1 MTKGLSTW
9 YESWFN
15 TNYYHRLYKNRDY
28 QEAKKFISNLSSYL
42 NIDDNAKI
50 LDLACGKGRH
60 ALFLNQLGFNVTG
73 VDLSPESIDYASQF
87 ENDTLKFL
95 VHDMRVPL
103 ESKFDFIC
111 NLFTSFGYFESNS
124 DNEQVITS
132 IKSALNTHGIG
143 VIDYFN
149 TTVVLDHLV
158 DSETIIDKELV
169 FNIKRHHKDS
179 QIIKDIVVEDG
190 NQKYS
195 FQERVKSFQLIDF
208 QTMLSNNGLE
218 LLECFGNY
226 NLDQFDERKS
236 ERLILIFIKK

>member
-1 MTKGLSTW
+1 M
-9 YESWFN
+9 
-15 TNYYHRLYKNRDY
+15 
-28 QEAKKFISNLSSYL
+28 
-42 NIDDNAKI
+42 
-50 LDLACGKGRH
+50 
-60 ALFLNQLGFNVTG
+60 
-73 VDLSPESIDYASQF
+73 
-87 ENDTLKFL
+87 
-95 VHDMRVPL
+95 
-103 ESKFDFIC
+103 
-111 NLFTSFGYFESNS
+111 
-124 DNEQVITS
+124 
-132 IKSALNTHGIG
+132 
-143 VIDYFN
+143 IDYFN